1 MARILLLTLLF
12 SPDGVSTA
20 ELMTELALEL
30 KSLGHDLTVL
40 AATPHYNLDVEAR
53 ARQPLHRHWGG
64 WLYRSRCGGIPVYHA
79 YVPSKGSR
87 VRERLKDYLR
97 FHLISTAAGLLAVG
111 KYDLILAPSPPLTI
125 GLSAWLLGLLR
136 RAPFIYNVQEIYP
149 DIAVSLGVLQNKRLI
164 GLMQWIEKFI
174 YARACRVV
182 VISEWFKR
190 RLLEKGVP
198 ERKLVVI
205 PNFVDTDFIAP
216 LSGPNAFAAS
226 HGLSD
231 TFNVL
236 YAGNTGLTQDFE
248 TILAAARLLQGLP
261 GLRFVIVGDGAR
273 RAWLEEQLAAGAYP
287 NLLLLPYQP
296 RSVVPQIYASSAVC
310 LVPLKKGTAQE
321 TFPSKVY
328 NIMSAAR
335 PVIASADPDSE
346 LAWLVQQ
353 AGCGFTTPPS
363 HPAGLAAAV
372 EQAYRS
378 REALHQRGE
387 NGRRYVLAHHS
398 RRAVAERYDE
408 LIRQVVKPKVNP
420 LRTYF

>member
-1 MARILLLTLLF
+1 VARLLLLTLLF

-40 AATPHYNLDVEAR
+40 AATPHYNVDPEAR

-64 WLYRSRCGGIPVYHA
+64 WLYRSSCGGIPVYHA
-79 YVPSKGSR
+79 YVPAKGSR
-87 VRERLKDYLR
+87 VRERLKDYIR

-125 GLSAWLLGLLR
+125 GLSAWLLGLLG

-164 GLMQWIEKFI
+164 GLMEKIERFI
-174 YARACRVV
+174 YARSQRVV
-182 VISEWFKR
+182 VISECFKR

-198 ERKLVVI
+198 EPKLAVI

-216 LSGPNAFAAS
+216 LPGPNAFAAE
-226 HGLSD
+226 HGLSQ

-236 YAGNTGLTQDFE
+236 YAGNIGLTQDFE
-248 TILAAARLLQGLP
+248 TILEAARLLQALP

-273 RAWLEEQLAAGAYP
+273 RAWLEQQLASGQHA
-287 NLLLLPYQP
+287 NVLLLPYQP
-296 RSVVPQIYASSAVC
+296 RSRVPEIYSSSTAG
-310 LVPLKKGTAQE
+310 LVPLIKGAAQD

-353 AGCGFTTPPS
+353 AGCGVTTQPS
-363 HPAGLAAAV
+363 HPAGLAAAL

-378 REALHQRGE
+378 RATLQQMGE

-408 LIRQVVKPKVNP
+408 LIRQVVKSK
-420 LRTYF
+420 